1 MLRVQQNLNSGTE
14 PNFGRI
20 YGGESAI
27 DSLIHKYYFDFADQL
42 IEILPEA
49 QKASE
54 GVDIFFKDTDM
65 GLDIIV
71 GEEMKKGH
79 PLFEFFSNNY
89 KTQKK
94 QDDYMLSRFSD
105 PANKNIRAFGP
116 LYYNSIPSNEFGKK
130 VLQYVNDYKKGFLD
144 WITAEKK

>member
-1 MLRVQQNLNSGTE
+1 MLRVQQNLNSSTE

-27 DSLIHKYYFDFADQL
+27 DSLIHKYYFDFAKQL
-42 IEILPEA
+42 DEILPEA

-54 GVDIFFKDTDM
+54 GVDIFFKDTDQ
-65 GLDIIV
+65 GFDIIV
-71 GEEMKKGH
+71 GEEMKEGH

-89 KTQKK
+89 KTPKK
-94 QDDYMLSRFSD
+94 QNDYMLSRFSD

-116 LYYNSIPSNEFGKK
+116 LYYNSLPSNEFGKK
-130 VLQYVNDYKKGFLD
+130 VLQYVVEYKKTFLE
-144 WITAEKK
+144 WIAEKK